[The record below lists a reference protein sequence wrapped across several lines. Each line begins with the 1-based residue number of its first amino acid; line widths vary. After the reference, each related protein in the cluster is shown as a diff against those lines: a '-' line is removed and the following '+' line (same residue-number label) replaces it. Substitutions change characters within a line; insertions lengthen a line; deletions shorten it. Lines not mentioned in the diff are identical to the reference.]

1 MSVIMSFTIR
11 ALVVAGILSAA
22 ALPMD
27 AQRGGRPPRTQ
38 AVPPPDTGVVKRT
51 PAGFLLDFQEQDL
64 RTVLSALAEASGLN
78 VSLTNIPNER
88 VTLRMGQP
96 VSREG
101 MVEVLR
107 QLSDA
112 HNLKMTESDPLI
124 RIEGPAPSRTSPQ
137 QTLAQQIQAA
147 NQAAQ
152 PRLYIYRLRH
162 ASAVQLAPVLM
173 SVFSGLTT
181 TAATNRT
188 TVVPNPGAGLQIFT
202 PQGPGGGVPVR
213 PPEGAANPQRGQIAD
228 VPVAGVGRGGGGR
241 GQAAQAAQAAAQA
254 EREAAVNLRAL
265 AQNALQQVQQA
276 FGGGALSNT
285 AGDIRIIAE
294 ESSNS
299 LLIRA
304 NAEDWALV
312 QQIVQGVDLRPL
324 QVLIEVTIAEVQR
337 RRDLNVGIS
346 GTVTHTE
353 EGKTK
358 PNAIAT
364 LPSLASARDFVLQ
377 LTGGNGTIDYDVA
390 LNALQSRGDVRVL
403 SLPVI
408 IAQNNRQAQLNVG
421 SSHPFIQ
428 VSQSVPLDPTSR
440 VQTVQYIDV
449 GTVLTI
455 TPTINPDGY
464 VNLQVTQT
472 DNSATN
478 EVQFDAP
485 IINKREAT
493 TQVFI
498 RDGQT
503 TVIGGLAGRTRDH
516 TETGIPIL
524 SRIPFIGP
532 YLFGNVQR
540 TDLTS
545 ELFLFLTPHIISTD
559 EDIDKLR
566 EAVKE
571 GSDLLKQVPVGAR
584 IIPAPDTLTIR
595 RDTTVRRPPGD
606 SLRTLRVRPP
616 RDTTIPDTLSD
627 DGVEGRDD
635 PVILSEAKDLISVR
649 ERDPSASPQDDKGR
663 APPEDDNARAAPRDD
678 DGRGRWLRMTR
689 VAYPALRRIANN
701 E

>member
-1 MSVIMSFTIR
+1 MSVTMSFSIR
-11 ALVVAGILSAA
+11 ALVVAGILSVA
-22 ALPMD
+22 ALPMG
-27 AQRGGRPPRTQ
+27 AQRGGRPPRTQQ

-51 PAGFLLDFQEQDL
+51 PAGFVLDFQEQDL

-101 MVEVLR
+101 MLEVLR

-112 HNLKMTESDPLI
+112 HNLKMTESEPLV
-124 RIEGPAPSRTSPQ
+124 RIEGPAPQRTSPQ
-137 QTLAQQIQAA
+137 QTLAQQVQAA

-162 ASAVQLAPVLM
+162 ASAVQLAPVLT
-173 SVFSGLTT
+173 SLFSGLTT
-181 TAATNRT
+181 SAATTRT
-188 TVVPNPGAGLQIFT
+188 GVVPNAGGGFQIFT

-213 PPEGAANPQRGQIAD
+213 PPDQTANPQRGQILDA
-228 VPVAGVGRGGGGR
+228 PTAGVGRGGVGR
-241 GQAAQAAQAAAQA
+241 GQAAQAAAQA
-254 EREAAVNLRAL
+254 EREAAVNLRSL

-276 FGGGALSNT
+276 FGGGTLSNT

-299 LLIRA
+299 LLVRA
-304 NAEDWALV
+304 NSEDWALV

-358 PNAIAT
+358 PNVVAN
-364 LPSLASARDFVLQ
+364 LPSLANARDFIVQ

-421 SSHPFIQ
+421 SSHPFVQ

-464 VNLQVTQT
+464 VNLQVSQT

-516 TETGIPIL
+516 SENGIPIL

-532 YLFGNVQR
+532 FLFGNVQR
-540 TDLTS
+540 SDVTA
-545 ELFLFLTPHIISTD
+545 ELFLFLTPHIISSD

-571 GSDLLKQVPVGAR
+571 GSELLKQIPVGPR
-584 IIPAPDTLTIR
+584 INPAPDTLTIR
-595 RDTTVRRPPGD
+595 RDTTVRRPPTD
-606 SLRTLRVRPP
+606 SMRTLRVRPP
-616 RDTTIPDTLSD
+616 RDTTDTLSD
-627 DGVEGRDD
+627 GGRGTRDD
-635 PVILSEAKDLISVR
+635 DSLVILSTPPPVILSEAN
-649 ERDPSASPQDDKGR
+649 GT
-663 APPEDDNARAAPRDD
+663 
-678 DGRGRWLRMTR
+678 RGSGCCACRIQQQILRLRLRMTTGGCR
-689 VAYPALRRIANN
+689 VPNQAGAG
-701 E
+701 